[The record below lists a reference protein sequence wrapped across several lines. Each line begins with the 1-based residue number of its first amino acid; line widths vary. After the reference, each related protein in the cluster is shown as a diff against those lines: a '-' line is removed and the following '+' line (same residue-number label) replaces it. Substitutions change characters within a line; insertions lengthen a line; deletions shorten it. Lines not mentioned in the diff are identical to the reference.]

1 LGEWLTIRE
10 RLESNAVVRRVEL
23 AALSR
28 VDAQVILHYLG
39 DPSQL
44 TLALAQLD
52 LELLEEDGFW
62 TLALRPGETAAD
74 PSEDN
79 EPQDEGG

>member
-1 LGEWLTIRE
+1 
-10 RLESNAVVRRVEL
+10 
-23 AALSR
+23 
-28 VDAQVILHYLG
+28 VILHYLG

-62 TLALRPGETAAD
+62 TLALRPGETAAGL
-74 PSEDN
+74 SEDN